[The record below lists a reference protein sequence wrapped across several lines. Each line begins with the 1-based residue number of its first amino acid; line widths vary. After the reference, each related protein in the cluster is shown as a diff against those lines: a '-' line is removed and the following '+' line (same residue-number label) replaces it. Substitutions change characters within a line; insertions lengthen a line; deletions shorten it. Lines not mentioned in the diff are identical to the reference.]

1 MAYNPTVW
9 QTGDIVTAEKLNNI
23 ERGIED
29 ASAISLKV
37 NITTEDRVS
46 WFSDVTYNQVVTA
59 LNAGRRVFAIV
70 MDMEVPDEGGHS
82 YTVLEVSSYG
92 HDENWQTHEM
102 LGPYY
107 VMFGVFTSSVDL
119 YADSADA
126 ILKKEIV

>member
-1 MAYNPTVW
+1 MAYNPTNW

-70 MDMEVPDEGGHS
+70 ADISGAEEGGHS
-82 YTVLEVSSYG
+82 YTVLNATDYF
-92 HDENWQTHEM
+92 HFENYQSME
-102 LGPYY
+102 LFGPY
-107 VMFGVFTSSVDL
+107 GVYFTNGMNSVDV

-126 ILKKEIV
+126 ILKKEIF